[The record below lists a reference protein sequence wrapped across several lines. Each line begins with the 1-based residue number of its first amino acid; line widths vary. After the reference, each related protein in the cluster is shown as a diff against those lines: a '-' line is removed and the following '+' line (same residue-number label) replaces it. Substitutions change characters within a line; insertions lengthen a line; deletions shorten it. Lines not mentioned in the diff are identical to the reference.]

1 MPAPWRAGP
10 ARRKKTAAPSPGAAA
25 PCLAR
30 ILWRQALAPPSA
42 APPSLKEMAFG
53 GDFFSCI
60 LRLSGRGEQ
69 AVSPVRQRAL
79 QGREA
84 FPQFDKCPSQGR
96 KACSASDTVRAG
108 DAHINSHSLHRF
120 PPCEDIVRSKT
131 GYLPMPFYSSKRVFC
146 ENAGRFPRLG
156 AFSAKTRRVLLIPA
170 RFQQKHAPSF
180 AHPGAFSAKT
190 RGVLLVSACFPQKRG
205 AFSSPRRVFHQN
217 APRFPCHDAFS
228 AKTRNVLLVP
238 KQFCGK
244 KNRPRLAARTGSQKK
259 LSKITGLF
267 ALSVCRAV
275 APARRG
281 RN

>member
-1 MPAPWRAGP
+1 MYSFLLSDDYDEIII
-10 ARRKKTAAPSPGAAA
+10 ARNSRPRHGERVGKAKKKTAAPSPGAAA

-69 AVSPVRQRAL
+69 AVSPVRQCAL

-84 FPQFDKCPSQGR
+84 FLRFDKCPSRGR

-120 PPCEDIVRSKT
+120 PPCEDIVRSRT

-146 ENAGRFPRLG
+146 QNARRFPC
-156 AFSAKTRRVLLIPA
+156 
-170 RFQQKHAPSF
+170 
-180 AHPGAFSAKT
+180 PGAFSAKT
-190 RGVLLVSACFPQKRG
+190 RGVLLVSACFSSKRA
-205 AFSSPRRVFHQN
+205 AFSSPRCIFCQN
-217 APRFPCHDAFS
+217 ARRFVRPEAFSTKTRRVLLIPACFLRKRAAFSLPRCVFCKNVPRFACLGVFS
-228 AKTRNVLLVP
+228 AKTRRVFLAP
-238 KQFCGK
+238 MCFPRKRAAFC
-244 KNRPRLAARTGSQKK
+244 PS
-259 LSKITGLF
+259 
-267 ALSVCRAV
+267 
-275 APARRG
+275 
-281 RN
+281 